1 MKYEL
6 KDHLKQIEYDALC
19 AKGESAAVEMILCE
33 LLAILKE
40 NSPNQFEALKKNCNE
55 IKESKISS
63 FCEIGDYDLEV
74 CASSFADKCDD
85 IFFDES
91 EHFSEEELLM
101 LNDPLFYT
109 IVKG

>member
-6 KDHLKQIEYDALC
+6 KDYLHQIEHDALC

-33 LLAILKE
+33 LLGILKE
-40 NSPNQFEALKKNCNE
+40 NSPNQFETLKKNCNE

-63 FCEIGDYDLEV
+63 FGDIGEYDLEV
-74 CASSFADKCDD
+74 YASSFADKCDD
-85 IFFDES
+85 IFYDES
-91 EHFSEEELLM
+91 EHFSEEELLR
-101 LNDPLFYT
+101 LNDPFHYT